1 MAVRSFRA
9 CIALA
14 AALPLLACLEQ
25 RASAASLTTLF
36 ASNNLGSVGGAVYFD
51 VNITNPGGLR
61 FTEIKTNVAESGVS
75 GGLQL
80 YTTSQ
85 GGTSVGNQT
94 NSGVW
99 TLQGSGT
106 GFGAGT
112 DNPTTFD
119 ISNFKLEQ
127 GRYGFA
133 VVLTNLANRY
143 TNGTGTNQF
152 FSNADLELTLGSA
165 TNVPFTGSV
174 FSPRVWNGTLV
185 YQQVPGPLPVLG
197 LGAAFGYSRRL
208 RRRLKRA

>member
-1 MAVRSFRA
+1 MV
-9 CIALA
+9 
-14 AALPLLACLEQ
+14 
-25 RASAASLTTLF
+25 
-36 ASNNLGSVGGAVYFD
+36 
-51 VNITNPGGLR
+51 
-61 FTEIKTNVAESGVS
+61 TNVEESGVS

-85 GGTSVGNQT
+85 GSTSVGNQT
-94 NSGVW
+94 NPGVW
-99 TLQGSGT
+99 TLRGSGT
-106 GFGAGT
+106 GVGAGT

-119 ISNFKLEQ
+119 ISNFRLEQ

-143 TNGTGTNQF
+143 TNGTGANQF

-165 TNVPFTGSV
+165 SNVPFTGTV

-185 YQQVPGPLPVLG
+185 YQRVPGPLPVLG
-197 LGAAFGYSRRL
+197 MGAAFGYSRRL